1 MRIQYASDLHLE
13 FAENW
18 RFLRDNPIQV
28 TGDILV
34 LAGDIDYLG
43 DKNYQ
48 KHPFWDWASDNYQ
61 QVIIVLGNH
70 EFYKFYDLSTMRDGT
85 VGEIRE
91 NIHYYYNKVIKIGDV
106 DFILS
111 TLWSRIE
118 EENAPYTEQCVTD
131 FRRIMYGKNI
141 MTHHEF
147 NQEHNRCLQFIKQAV
162 KESTAKYKVVVT
174 HHVPSYQLC
183 ATEFEGSALNGA
195 FTVELEDYIMNSE
208 VDYWI
213 YAHSHRNI
221 NKVIGK
227 THCIS
232 NQLGY
237 VFANEH
243 LTFDARKAIIV
254 P

>member
-1 MRIQYASDLHLE
+1 
-13 FAENW
+13 
-18 RFLRDNPIQV
+18 
-28 TGDILV
+28 
-34 LAGDIDYLG
+34 
-43 DKNYQ
+43 
-48 KHPFWDWASDNYQ
+48 
-61 QVIIVLGNH
+61 
-70 EFYKFYDLSTMRDGT
+70 
-85 VGEIRE
+85 
-91 NIHYYYNKVIKIGDV
+91 
-106 DFILS
+106 
-111 TLWSRIE
+111 
-118 EENAPYTEQCVTD
+118 
-131 FRRIMYGKNI
+131 MYGKNI